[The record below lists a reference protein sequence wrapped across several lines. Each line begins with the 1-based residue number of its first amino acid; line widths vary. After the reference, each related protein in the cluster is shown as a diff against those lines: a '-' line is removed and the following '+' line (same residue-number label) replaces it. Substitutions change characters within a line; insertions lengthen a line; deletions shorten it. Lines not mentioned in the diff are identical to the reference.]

1 MKMKKKYLKLNKK
14 SSFVKKG
21 EKIILSII
29 VLFYNN
35 TYTDNDLNDPVF
47 SDT

>member
-1 MKMKKKYLKLNKK
+1 MKKKYSKLNKK
-14 SSFVKKG
+14 SNFVKNK
-21 EKIILSII
+21 KIIVSII

-35 TYTDNDLNDPVF
+35 TDTDNDLDDPVF